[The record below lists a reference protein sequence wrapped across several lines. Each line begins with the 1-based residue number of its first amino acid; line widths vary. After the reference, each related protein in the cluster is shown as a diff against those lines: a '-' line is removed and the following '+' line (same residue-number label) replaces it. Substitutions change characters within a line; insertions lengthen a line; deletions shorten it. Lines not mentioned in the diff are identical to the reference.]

1 MVLVQAGVV
10 SGGGGG
16 DSSSA
21 TQLSGWDALGMLLQ
35 FTSLFFS
42 AVARVLM
49 KVSGP
54 LFGPV
59 ALLSA
64 QYVACGVPALIY
76 SSTFTPGVWAAW
88 GSVEW
93 LGMDGVCFLG
103 LTVGV
108 FMAAATLQVMAVRE
122 MGPGGKCVSTRNECG
137 RARPTNVCV

>member
-10 SGGGGG
+10 SSGGGG
-16 DSSSA
+16 DGSSMA
-21 TQLSGWDALGMLLQ
+21 GTQLSGWDAFGMSLQ

-42 AVARVLM
+42 AIARVLM
-49 KVSGP
+49 KISGP
-54 LFGPV
+54 LFGPI

-64 QYVACGVPALIY
+64 QYMACGVPALLY
-76 SSTFTPGVWAAW
+76 SSTITPGVWAAW

-93 LGMDGVCFLG
+93 LGMDGICFIG

-122 MGPGGKCVSTRNECG
+122 MGPGGT
-137 RARPTNVCV
+137 